1 MPYDTFFG
9 INLPKSCTMGDRP
22 GDLFFDPNTG
32 DDMVD
37 KDDLFREEDGTN
49 PQNQDGEG
57 PSSDE
62 EDDIIE
68 LLDTVEMSA
77 EDIGE
82 DIVELTDMVE
92 VNDDEILDLTEEA
105 KESVADDDILD
116 LTEVATDRDEAE
128 DDILEL
134 TDIAAA
140 ENTEDDIIDLTEPVT
155 EDEVFD
161 LLDTVEIPAQDM
173 TEETGEVVDTPG
185 EAVPDTDD
193 DLFEADEAVADI
205 DIDEAFPDLAE
216 TDEAMEP
223 AQEERFQETVSPLPA
238 GYEED
243 KELLELIDD
252 IQATLN
258 DEPVTS
264 RASDQESTPQTDE
277 PNEGDTLEKD
287 DDAYTFLDDD
297 VLIEDEKI
305 TESETEFVD
314 HLGIDLTSEIE
325 KNALEKSREEVLED
339 VKPTESLEPDV
350 APDAIE
356 TAVKKALAEMLAD
369 ENSPLA
375 RAIENAVKRALGQE
389 ADS

>member
-1 MPYDTFFG
+1 
-9 INLPKSCTMGDRP
+9 MGDRP

-68 LLDTVEMSA
+68 LFDTVEVPA

-82 DIVELTDMVE
+82 DIIELTDMVE
-92 VNDDEILDLTEEA
+92 VTDDEILDLTEEA
-105 KESVADDDILD
+105 QESVADDDILE

-128 DDILEL
+128 DDVLGL

-140 ENTEDDIIDLTEPVT
+140 EDTEDDIIDLTEPAT

-173 TEETGEVVDTPG
+173 TEDTGEAVETLG

-193 DLFEADEAVADI
+193 DLFEAGETVADI
-205 DIDEAFPDLAE
+205 DIDEAITDLAE
-216 TDEAMEP
+216 TDETMEP
-223 AQEERFQETVSPLPA
+223 DREERFQETAAPPPA

-277 PNEGDTLEKD
+277 PIQGDTLEKN

-297 VLIEDEKI
+297 ELVEDKEI
-305 TESETEFVD
+305 TVSETEFVD

-325 KNALEKSREEVLED
+325 KNTLEEGQEGALEG
-339 VKPTESLEPDV
+339 VKPTESLEPDI

-369 ENSPLA
+369 KNSPLA
-375 RAIENAVKRALGQE
+375 RAIENAVKKALGQE